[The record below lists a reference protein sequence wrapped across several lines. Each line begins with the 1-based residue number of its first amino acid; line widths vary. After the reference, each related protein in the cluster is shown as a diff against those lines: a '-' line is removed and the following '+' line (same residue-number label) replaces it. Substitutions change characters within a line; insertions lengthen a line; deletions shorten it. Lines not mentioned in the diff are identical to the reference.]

1 MLSWEAEGTSLAPT
15 TSVCEAEQHLWLS
28 RAPIASY
35 ETSFMKDFHPSV
47 FSVCP

>member
-15 TSVCEAEQHLWLS
+15 SSVCEAEQHLCLS
-28 RAPIASY
+28 GAPSASY
-35 ETSFMKDFHPSV
+35 ETSFVKDFHASV